1 MRHVTNCFLIIIL
14 AIGLAGCDSRTDRT
28 DGGGVLLS
36 VSDFDGL
43 PLLVGVN
50 STLSEGGLV
59 QIETLTIQNI
69 SKNPTG
75 NTSDLM
81 NVEIQSYEVKYS
93 RADRGTR
100 VPTPFVRGIFG
111 VAPVDGTLDYDNLPI
126 MSSDQLNQ
134 EPLSDLKFSNGGFD
148 KETGESK
155 IVMNFSVRFFGR
167 TLSGDTVETAPIFF
181 TIEFIP

>member
-1 MRHVTNCFLIIIL
+1 MRRVTYSLLILLL
-14 AIGLAGCDSRTDRT
+14 AFGLAGCSSRTDRT

-50 STLSEGGLV
+50 SALASGGLI
-59 QIETLTIQNI
+59 QIGSLTIENI
-69 SKNPTG
+69 AKSPTA

-100 VPTPFVRGIFG
+100 VPTPLVRGIFG
-111 VAPVDGTLDYDNLPI
+111 VVPVDGSLDYENLPV
-126 MSSDQLNQ
+126 MTSDQLNQ
-134 EPLSDLKFSNGGFD
+134 VPLSDLKYKNGGID
-148 KETGESK
+148 TETGEPK
-155 IVMNFSVRFFGR
+155 VVLNFQVRFFGR
-167 TLSGDTVETAPIFF
+167 TLSGDTVETAPIYF

>member
-1 MRHVTNCFLIIIL
+1 MRRVTYSLLILLL
-14 AIGLAGCDSRTDRT
+14 AVGLAGCSSRTDRT

-50 STLSEGGLV
+50 STFASGCLV
-59 QIETLTIQNI
+59 QIDSLTIQNI

-75 NTSDLM
+75 TTSDLM
-81 NVEIQSYEVKYS
+81 NVEMQSYEVKYS

-100 VPTPFVRGIFG
+100 VPTPLVRGIFG
-111 VAPVDGTLDYDNLPI
+111 VAPVDGTLDYENLP
-126 MSSDQLNQ
+126 MMTCDQINQ
-134 EPLSDLKFSNGGFD
+134 VPLSDLKYSNGGVD
-148 KETGESK
+148 TETGEPK
-155 IVMNFSVRFFGR
+155 IVLNFQVRFFGR
-167 TLSGDTVETAPIFF
+167 TLSGDTVETAPIYF

>member
-1 MRHVTNCFLIIIL
+1 MRRVTNCFLILLL

-28 DGGGVLLS
+28 DSGGVLLS

-43 PLLVGVN
+43 PLLASVN
-50 STLSEGGLV
+50 NTLAEGGLI
-59 QIETLTIQNI
+59 QIESLTIQNI
-69 SKNPTG
+69 AKNPTG

-81 NVEIQSYEVKYS
+81 NVEIQSYEVQYS

-111 VAPVDGTLDYDNLPI
+111 VAPVDGTLDYENLPV

-134 EPLSDLKFSNGGFD
+134 VPLSDLKFANGGFD
-148 KETGESK
+148 TETGESK
-155 IVMNFSVRFFGR
+155 IVMNLAVRFFGR
-167 TLSGDTVETAPIFF
+167 TLSGDTVETAPIYF